1 MCTQIGSNV
10 RREAHKDQFLTPAF
24 PPVPRRLI
32 ADKQHIHMNSTKWDT
47 LTTFVKYLGKQG
59 HCLVDETEKG
69 WFVQFIDRSYLKRKE
84 ELDKCV
90 RDCVTHG
97 RTDGRTDAGRVW
109 CWFGRGGG
117 W

>member
-1 MCTQIGSNV
+1 
-10 RREAHKDQFLTPAF
+10 
-24 PPVPRRLI
+24 
-32 ADKQHIHMNSTKWDT
+32 MNSTKWDT

-90 RDCVTHG
+90 
-97 RTDGRTDAGRVW
+97 AGSLRVRV
-109 CWFGRGGG
+109 FGG
-117 W
+117 WVVFPFSHCDQIK

>member
-1 MCTQIGSNV
+1 MICRAPYLALS
-10 RREAHKDQFLTPAF
+10 P
-24 PPVPRRLI
+24 RLI
-32 ADKQHIHMNSTKWDT
+32 ADKAHIHMNSTKWDT

-90 RDCVTHG
+90 AGLPASACV
-97 RTDGRTDAGRVW
+97 RW
-109 CWFGRGGG
+109 LGGG
-117 W
+117 SRSHTVIK